1 MKNILSAIVI
11 LILLSSC
18 EKELIV
24 PVYNNANNDN
34 TELWVDN
41 RMVSTYPHLTILY
54 DSLSRYKQI
63 SQNAL
68 IDFDNNGRYDMI
80 TMRHNQSVVGTKI
93 NYELLDPYIVMDD
106 GTIKDIT
113 NMWKGGSELTSGD
126 YNGDGYKDIAVFDN
140 GPDNL
145 WNIVSNPDKTPVT
158 VYWGDRGGPN
168 GEKTIVTNVYD
179 NSFVLVSGKIS
190 NTKDVLILGKP
201 NSETYYEF
209 NGTEF
214 VMKSFPTIDNIGRSQ
229 QGGWTMNQHSYEDVN
244 NDGVSDLIYFCVE
257 KPKIVYDVFNTAKSS
272 FTFEDMP
279 SGYLSARAMTGD
291 FRKVGR
297 KDIIFIAQR
306 VNVDNHFVLENKHY
320 YFYYENNGNGSFTLN
335 KEIMPVDGTP
345 YKTFGLPN
353 FVVADCNFD
362 GYLDLFNVN
371 ASMNAFFKWDKQTN
385 KFKVSNRSWQ

>member
-1 MKNILSAIVI
+1 MKNILKVI
-11 LILLSSC
+11 ASLILLTSC
-18 EKELIV
+18 EKEVIV
-24 PVYNNANNDN
+24 PIQNSNTNTNNSN

-54 DSLSRYKQI
+54 DSLSKYKQI

-80 TMRHNQSVVGTKI
+80 TMRHNQSVVGTKV
-93 NYELLDPYIVMDD
+93 NYELLDPYVVMDD
-106 GTIKDIT
+106 GTIKNI
-113 NMWKGGSELTSGD
+113 NNLWKGGSELTSGD
-126 YNGDGYKDIAVFDN
+126 FNGDGYKDIAVFDN

-145 WNIVSNPDKTPVT
+145 WNIISNPDKTPVT
-158 VYWGDRGGPN
+158 VYWNTKWGFS
-168 GEKTIVTNVYD
+168 GEKTIVTSVYD

-201 NSETYYEF
+201 NAQTYYEF
-209 NGTEF
+209 DGNSF
-214 VMKSFPTIDNIGRSQ
+214 VMKSFPKINNMETN
-229 QGGWTMNQHSYEDVN
+229 WTMNQHSYEDMD
-244 NDGVSDLIYFCVE
+244 NDGKSDLIYFCVE
-257 KPKIVYDVFNTAKSS
+257 KPKIVFDVFDSIKGAY
-272 FTFEDMP
+272 TFEDMP

-297 KDIIFIAQR
+297 KDVIFIAQR

-320 YFYYENNGNGSFTLN
+320 YFYYENNGNGTFTLN

-362 GYLDLFNVN
+362 GYLDLFNIN

-385 KFKVSNRSWQ
+385 KFKISNRSWQ

>member
-1 MKNILSAIVI
+1 MKNILKVIVS
-11 LILLSSC
+11 LILLTSC
-18 EKELIV
+18 EKEVIV
-24 PVYNNANNDN
+24 PINNSNTTTDN
-34 TELWVDN
+34 SNTTELWVDN

-54 DSLSRYKQI
+54 DSLSKYKQI

-93 NYELLDPYIVMDD
+93 NYELLDPYVVMDD

-113 NMWKGGSELTSGD
+113 NLWKGGSELTSGD
-126 YNGDGYKDIAVFDN
+126 FNGDGYKDIAVFDN

-145 WNIVSNPDKTPVT
+145 WNIISNPDKTPVT
-158 VYWGDRGGPN
+158 VYWNTRWGFS
-168 GEKTIVTNVYD
+168 GEKTIVTAVYD

-201 NSETYYEF
+201 NAQTYYEF
-209 NGTEF
+209 DGNAF
-214 VMKSFPTIDNIGRSQ
+214 IMKSFPKMNNMEGN
-229 QGGWTMNQHSYEDVN
+229 WTMNQHSYEDMD
-244 NDGVSDLIYFCVE
+244 NDGKSDLIYFCVE
-257 KPKIVYDVFNTAKSS
+257 KPKIVFDVFDSIKGS

-279 SGYLSARAMTGD
+279 VGYLSARAMTGD

-297 KDIIFIAQR
+297 KDVIFIAQR

-320 YFYYENNGNGSFTLN
+320 YFYYENNGNGTFTLN

-385 KFKVSNRSWQ
+385 KFKISNRSWQ